1 MAAPK
6 TTKEALI
13 AEMLGDIDA
22 MMQRIEQ
29 YPAILKAVETG
40 LLESARTM
48 ETAGAN
54 IRKAAREYTEQA
66 KESLQNFTSEKAA
79 EIKALR
85 TEQVPVKQAAAQPDV
100 LGLVIKTAVIT
111 SICTAAV
118 TVVMV
123 KLF

>member
-22 MMQRIEQ
+22 MMPRIEP
-29 YPAILKAVETG
+29 YPAILKAVESG
-40 LLESARTM
+40 PLESARTM

>member
-66 KESLQNFTSEKAA
+66 KESLQNFTAEIAA

-85 TEQVPVKQAAAQPDV
+85 TEQMPVKAAPQPDV

-111 SICTAAV
+111 SICTLAV

>member
-6 TTKEALI
+6 TTKEAVI

-66 KESLQNFTSEKAA
+66 KESLQNFTAEKAA

-85 TEQVPVKQAAAQPDV
+85 TEQVPVKQAASQPDV
-100 LGLVIKTAVIT
+100 LGLVVKTGVIT
-111 SICTAAV
+111 SICTAIVTAV
-118 TVVMV
+118 VV

>member
-1 MAAPK
+1 M
-6 TTKEALI
+6 
-13 AEMLGDIDA
+13 
-22 MMQRIEQ
+22 
-29 YPAILKAVETG
+29 
-40 LLESARTM
+40 
-48 ETAGAN
+48 
-54 IRKAAREYTEQA
+54 
-66 KESLQNFTSEKAA
+66 QNFTAEKAA

-85 TEQVPVKQAAAQPDV
+85 TEQMPVKQAAPQPDV

>member
-22 MMQRIEQ
+22 IMQRIEQ
-29 YPAILKAVETG
+29 YPTILKAVESG

-66 KESLQNFTSEKAA
+66 KESLQNFTAEKAA

-85 TEQVPVKQAAAQPDV
+85 TEQVPVKQGAAQPDV

>member
-54 IRKAAREYTEQA
+54 IRKAAREYTDEA
-66 KESLQNFTSEKAA
+66 KQSLQNFTSEKAA

-85 TEQVPVKQAAAQPDV
+85 TEQMPVKQAAPQPDV
-100 LGLVIKTAVIT
+100 LGLVVKTAVIS
-111 SICTAAV
+111 SICTAIV
-118 TVVMV
+118 TAVMV

>member
-1 MAAPK
+1 
-6 TTKEALI
+6 
-13 AEMLGDIDA
+13 
-22 MMQRIEQ
+22 
-29 YPAILKAVETG
+29 
-40 LLESARTM
+40 M

-54 IRKAAREYTEQA
+54 IRKAAREYTDEA
-66 KESLQNFTSEKAA
+66 KQSLQNFTAEKAA

-85 TEQVPVKQAAAQPDV
+85 TEQMPVKQAAPQPDV

>member
-1 MAAPK
+1 MATPK

-29 YPAILKAVETG
+29 YPTILKAVETG

-48 ETAGAN
+48 ETAGAS

-66 KESLQNFTSEKAA
+66 KESLQNFTAEKAA

-85 TEQVPVKQAAAQPDV
+85 TEPMPTKQAAPQPDV
-100 LGLVIKTAVIT
+100 LGLVVKTAVVT
-111 SICTAAV
+111 SICTAIV
-118 TVVMV
+118 TAVMV

>member
-29 YPAILKAVETG
+29 YPAILKAVESG

-66 KESLQNFTSEKAA
+66 KESLQNFTAEKAA

-85 TEQVPVKQAAAQPDV
+85 TEQVPVKQAASQPYV
-100 LGLVIKTAVIT
+100 LGLVVKTAVIT
-111 SICTAAV
+111 SICTAIVTAV
-118 TVVMV
+118 VV

>member
-22 MMQRIEQ
+22 IMQRIEQ
-29 YPAILKAVETG
+29 YPTILKAVETG

-54 IRKAAREYTEQA
+54 IRKAAREYTDEA
-66 KESLQNFTSEKAA
+66 KQSLQNFTAEKAA

-85 TEQVPVKQAAAQPDV
+85 TEQMPVKQAALQPDV
-100 LGLVIKTAVIT
+100 LVLVIKTAVIT

>member
-40 LLESARTM
+40 LLA
-48 ETAGAN
+48 
-54 IRKAAREYTEQA
+54 
-66 KESLQNFTSEKAA
+66 
-79 EIKALR
+79 
-85 TEQVPVKQAAAQPDV
+85 
-100 LGLVIKTAVIT
+100 
-111 SICTAAV
+111 
-118 TVVMV
+118 
-123 KLF
+123 